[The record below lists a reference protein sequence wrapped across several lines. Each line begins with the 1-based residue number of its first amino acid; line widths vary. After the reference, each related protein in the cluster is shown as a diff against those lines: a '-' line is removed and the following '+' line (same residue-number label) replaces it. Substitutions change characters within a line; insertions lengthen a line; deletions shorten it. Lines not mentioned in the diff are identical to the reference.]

1 MKPILT
7 AALFFFTIGLLQI
20 SEAQDFY
27 FEKNERSSHEALKVR
42 TDKIIKRLQHK
53 SDTIFHCSMF
63 DEFVFLWFHK
73 NNQCIEYNVFQHR
86 IEKKIH
92 DDVWPIYITDTIR
105 KQYFTYKWMNDAY
118 EEPCFPHEILGGN
131 SIEIYIKGEKKP
143 LFCSMVL
150 DCIYSTEYRDKCL
163 GAYIQQMFRDVFRI
177 TVSSPVHQ

>member
-20 SEAQDFY
+20 SEAQDLY
-27 FEKNERSSHEALKVR
+27 FEKNRRSSHEALKVR

-73 NNQCIEYNVFQHR
+73 NNQCIEYNVFQHHT
-86 IEKKIH
+86 EKKIH
-92 DDVWPIYITDTIR
+92 DDVWPICITDTIR
-105 KQYFTYKWMNDAY
+105 K
-118 EEPCFPHEILGGN
+118 LGGN

-163 GAYIQQMFRDVFRI
+163 GAYIQQMFRDVFLI
-177 TVSSPVHQ
+177 KVSSPVHQ